1 MISVP
6 CVSCG
11 VIFEYEG
18 RGGRRRKYCS
28 DACWKEAYAKP
39 PLPRWKSTIC
49 LGCDTPFSF
58 RINRGQQRSYCTHE
72 CQEKAS
78 FPPRSAVGYCECEF
92 CGITFVVRGR
102 SKSALSAR
110 ACREIECRRLL
121 KNAQMREYRKR
132 YFEKHGHVLERQ
144 FSESRTDAR
153 HRRRATLKGAY
164 VETVRITDLAERDG
178 WVCGI
183 CAEPVDPDLK
193 WPHLMSKTID
203 HVVPIT
209 LGGAHAPTNC
219 QIAHLT
225 CNSRKRHTIIGE
237 VDHAGSSSES
247 AGSST

>member
-1 MISVP
+1 MSLS
-6 CVSCG
+6 CARCG
-11 VIFEYEG
+11 VTFNPAPR
-18 RGGRRRKYCS
+18 RGTKPKYCS
-28 DACWKEAYAKP
+28 DACRKARNAAYYRAE
-39 PLPRWKSTIC
+39 
-49 LGCDTPFSF
+49 
-58 RINRGQQRSYCTHE
+58 Y
-72 CQEKAS
+72 A
-78 FPPRSAVGYCECEF
+78 PRSAVGYCECEF
-92 CGITFVVRGR
+92 CGELFVAR
-102 SKSALSAR
+102 STAHTVR
-110 ACREIECRRLL
+110 ACRGSDCQRLL
-121 KNAQMREYRKR
+121 RNARMREYRRR
-132 YFEKHGHVLERQ
+132 YAEKHGHALERQ
-144 FSESRTDAR
+144 FAEGRTDAR

-203 HVVPIT
+203 HVVPIA